1 MSWRDRR
8 KSNRINTSE
17 KKSEMW
23 DDAGP
28 DASYNN
34 SQPKWLRQYVGCKYV
49 LMTLLS
55 NQHTSCFWGAAVA
68 PFTQPG
74 KWRLKT
80 LRFKS
85 LKNLKNVMSSW
96 HGGKHPNIFNENHI
110 LPFIEITW
118 KKNRFVSI
126 SWRLCYLI
134 YPQFGMNKTTLVR
147 LIVQKSSTSLRE
159 IHTLQIMWMFFQ
171 NHITYFPL
179 CTGDG
184 EISEPSTSTP
194 PKFNMTTYLPRP
206 MIFGI

>member
-1 MSWRDRR
+1 
-8 KSNRINTSE
+8 
-17 KKSEMW
+17 MW

-80 LRFKS
+80 LRLKS

-110 LPFIEITW
+110 LPCIEKTW
-118 KKNRFVSI
+118 KKQICFH
-126 SWRLCYLI
+126 LMKTLLPYLSSVWNEQNNFSTI
-134 YPQFGMNKTTLVR
+134 EIFRNPAPVWEKYKPCKSCGCSFKT
-147 LIVQKSSTSLRE
+147 I
-159 IHTLQIMWMFFQ
+159 
-171 NHITYFPL
+171 
-179 CTGDG
+179 
-184 EISEPSTSTP
+184 
-194 PKFNMTTYLPRP
+194 
-206 MIFGI
+206 

>member
-1 MSWRDRR
+1 MIKAICWMQICSHDFVEQSTHQLFLKAQQLRPSRSPASEDWKPSDWRALKILRMWCHPGMGG
-8 KSNRINTSE
+8 NTPIS
-17 KKSEMW
+17 
-23 DDAGP
+23 
-28 DASYNN
+28 
-34 SQPKWLRQYVGCKYV
+34 
-49 LMTLLS
+49 LM
-55 NQHTSCFWGAAVA
+55 NITSCPAL
-68 PFTQPG
+68 TQP
-74 KWRLKT
+74 
-80 LRFKS
+80 
-85 LKNLKNVMSSW
+85 
-96 HGGKHPNIFNENHI
+96 E
-110 LPFIEITW
+110 
-118 KKNRFVSI
+118 KNRFVSI

-147 LIVQKSSTSLRE
+147 LMGQKSSTSLRE